1 MTPKTSKVAKATK
14 AVKPSKTKTPKPAKA
29 RLSKAGPAK
38 AKQARAKPVEPTA
51 AAKPWEI
58 PPPKM
63 PEQDPKDRIT
73 NFREVNLGYSE
84 AQVFQE
90 ANRCMQCKKPSCVSG
105 CPVEIDIQRFL
116 EAVRRKDYRAAIGII
131 KEKNSLPAICGRV
144 CPQETQCQAGCVLG
158 KKGKPVE
165 IGRIERF
172 LADWEREHG
181 VQLPQLPKPTGHHV
195 AIVGSGPAGL
205 TAAGDLVLLG
215 HKVTVFESL
224 HELGGVLVYGI
235 PEFRLPKA
243 IVKAEVDYL
252 RKLGVEFRVNS
263 FIGQLY
269 SLQELFN
276 NGNDAI
282 LIATGAGLPTFLRI
296 PGVNLVGT
304 YSSNEFLT
312 RVNLMRAYQFPE
324 YDTPIIRGSAVAVIG
339 GGNAAMDSAR
349 TALRLGAKK
358 VTVVYRRG
366 ENEMPVRM
374 EEYHHAREEGVQ
386 FEFLA
391 HPVELL
397 ADAQGRVVGM
407 RCMRNCLGEPDESGR
422 RRPEPIP
429 GSEFEMP
436 VDTVIFAIGAAAN
449 PSVPRCTPDLKVDK
463 GGDVTVDP
471 DTLETCIAHVW
482 AAGDIKGGE
491 GTVIA
496 AAGEGKRA
504 ARSVHTYLSNL

>member
-1 MTPKTSKVAKATK
+1 MTPKTSKAAK
-14 AVKPSKTKTPKPAKA
+14 PGKTGSPKPAKA
-29 RLSKAGPAK
+29 RLPKAKPAK
-38 AKQARAKPVEPTA
+38 AKPAGAKPAKPTA
-51 AAKPWEI
+51 VPKPWEI
-58 PPPKM
+58 PPPRM
-63 PEQDPKDRIT
+63 PEQDPKDRIA

-116 EAVRRKDYRAAIGII
+116 GAVQRKDYRAAIGII

-144 CPQETQCQAGCVLG
+144 CPQEAQCQAGCILG

-181 VQLPQLPKPTGHHV
+181 VQLPQLPKPTGRHM

-205 TAAGDLVLLG
+205 TAAGDLALLG

-252 RKLGVEFRVNS
+252 RKLGVEFRINS

-276 NGNDAI
+276 NGHDAI

-358 VTVVYRRG
+358 VAVVYRRG

-374 EEYHHAREEGVQ
+374 EEYHHAKEEGVQ

-391 HPVELL
+391 HPVQLL
-397 ADAQGRVVGM
+397 GDAQGRVVGM
-407 RCMRNCLGEPDESGR
+407 RCMRNRLGEPDEGGR

-463 GGDVTVDP
+463 SGDVTVDP
-471 DTLETCIAHVW
+471 NTLETCIPHVW

-504 ARSVHTYLSNL
+504 ARSVHTYLGGL